1 MKFILPALTLAIL
14 CSVLTAAQSPAPPL
28 KNTPEATKTPAV
40 NPLALTDGEKSDLI
54 NLANAANELDRQ
66 LLARLRAVLNVS
78 CAGCDE
84 AYTVALI
91 AADARKFN
99 LEQVQP
105 AAAAYGK
112 RLAEIQ
118 KAHDCEGCAIKDGA
132 FVKPE
137 GKK

>member
-14 CSVLTAAQSPAPPL
+14 CSVLTAAQTPAPPL
-28 KNTPEATKTPAV
+28 KNAPEAAKAPAV
-40 NPLALTDGEKSDLI
+40 NPLALTDAEKADLI

-78 CAGCDE
+78 CTGCDE
-84 AYTVALI
+84 AYTVSLVV
-91 AADARKFN
+91 ADARKFN
-99 LEQVQP
+99 AEQVQP
-105 AAAAYGK
+105 AANAYGK

-118 KAHDCEGCAIKDGA
+118 KAHDCDGCAIDKGV
-132 FVKPE
+132 FVRPE